1 MTVIVIEP
9 PLPVVSVEEARRHLR
24 VEHSED
30 DALIEGLIAAA
41 TAWLDGPDSWLGRAI
56 GGQVLEWRLDSWPCR
71 DGFTLP
77 YPPEVEVISVVY
89 IDPEGDEQTWPF
101 PTPLYWDDLPAV
113 RGRPGDI
120 RIRYRA
126 GYGAFDTAD
135 PPVWT
140 NAAPAPI
147 KVAIM
152 MLVAQWYEN
161 REAAVVG
168 ATPEDMPN
176 SVKALVNPYRV
187 YR

>member
-9 PLPVVSVEEARRHLR
+9 PLPVVSVEDAKRHLR
-24 VEHSED
+24 VDHSED

-41 TAWLDGPDSWLGRAI
+41 TAHLDGPDGWLGRAL
-56 GGQVLEWRLDSWPCR
+56 GGQVLEWRLDGWPCE
-71 DGFTLP
+71 DTSLP
-77 YPPEVEVISVVY
+77 YPPLVSVISITV
-89 IDPEGDEQTWPF
+89 IDPEGDEQVWPV
-101 PTPLYWDDLPAV
+101 PAPLYFEDMPAV

-126 GYGAFDTAD
+126 GYGAYDDSD

-152 MLVAQWYEN
+152 MLVAQWYEV
-161 REAAVVG
+161 REAAVVVG
-168 ATPEDMPN
+168 SAEDMPN